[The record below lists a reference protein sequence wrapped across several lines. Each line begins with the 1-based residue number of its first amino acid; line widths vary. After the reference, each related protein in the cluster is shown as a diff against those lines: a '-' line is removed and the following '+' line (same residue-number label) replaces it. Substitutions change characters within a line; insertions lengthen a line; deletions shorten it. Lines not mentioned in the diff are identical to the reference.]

1 MLYYP
6 YQYPS
11 NAEYRPAQHQSSARR
26 VLTVSGN
33 GQISVEPNI
42 LTIQLEVVT
51 ENESL
56 RQAQQENANTMNQVI
71 QALLNLGIPRENIHT
86 TVFTIFP
93 RYDFVDGKQ
102 VFRGYEVTNGITVEI
117 SAIDQAGAIIDEAV
131 KNGVNRVS
139 NIQFTV
145 RDKDMYYQQALSA
158 ALENANGKAEAIA
171 RTLRLNLNQPPIKIV
186 EQSTGT
192 PPITYKVTA
201 ASAESFAT
209 PIEPGQIMVSATV
222 EVQYQY

>member
-1 MLYYP
+1 MYYP
-6 YQYPS
+6 YQYPT
-11 NAEYRPAQHQSSARR
+11 NTEYRQAQHQSQARR
-26 VLTVSGN
+26 VMTVTGN

-42 LTIQLEVVT
+42 VTVQLEVVT

-56 RQAQQENANTMNQVI
+56 RLAQQENASKMNQVI
-71 QALLNLGIPRENIHT
+71 QALLNMGVSRENIHT
-86 TVFTIFP
+86 TTFTVFP

-117 SAIDQAGAIIDEAV
+117 SALDQAGAIIDEAV

-139 NIQFTV
+139 NIQFSV
-145 RDKDMYYQQALSA
+145 RDKDIYYQQALSA

-171 RTLRLNLNQPPIKIV
+171 RTMQLNLNQPPIKII
-186 EQSTGT
+186 EQTTGA
-192 PPITYKVTA
+192 PPTTYKVMA

-209 PIEPGQIMVSATV
+209 PIEPGQIMVHAAV